1 MAMEILRVMDVSRY
15 TDEPELVC

>member
-1 MAMEILRVMDVSRY
+1 MLYVSRY

>member
-1 MAMEILRVMDVSRY
+1 MAKEILRVMDVSRY